1 VSVVNPILSPALR
14 WLAAMATGAFVV
26 WASVAFLAVN
36 VAPGIQGAVV
46 LKRDGE
52 REPRNL
58 GNLQPI
64 PAGSI
69 TALAPLPRAAVKAPP
84 ATVPVSVHAAVTSVS
99 PPGEPWRVVSG
110 VNVRRDASSD
120 SAVIATLP
128 RGRTVRVIDSRR
140 GWRLIEYESGIRGWV
155 YGKYLVQGATVAAAE

>member
-1 VSVVNPILSPALR
+1 VSVVNPIVSPALR

-26 WASVAFLAVN
+26 WASAAFLAVN
-36 VAPGIQGAVV
+36 VAPAIQGAVV

-52 REPRNL
+52 RQPRNL

-69 TALAPLPRAAVKAPP
+69 TALAPMPPAVVKAAP
-84 ATVPVSVHAAVTSVS
+84 ATVPASIDTAVASAS
-99 PPGEPWRVVSG
+99 PAGGPWRVVSG
-110 VNVRRDASSD
+110 VNVRRDASSR
-120 SAVIATLP
+120 SHVVATLA

-140 GWRLIEYESGIRGWV
+140 GWRLVEYESGIRGWV
-155 YGKYLVQGATVAAAE
+155 CVRYLP